1 MLVTL
6 KIGLKGSDSFDQE
19 EALLHTGPVI
29 YDVKLKGLRYYPVK
43 IRLAKLLLSIN
54 NRKVV

>member
-6 KIGLKGSDSFDQE
+6 KDGLKGSDSFDQD
-19 EALLHTGPVI
+19 EALLHTELVI
-29 YDVKLKGLRYYPVK
+29 YDVKLKGLHYYLVT
-43 IRLAKLLLSIN
+43 IRLEKLLLSIN